1 MDAEGQ
7 SLATAEA
14 AEVVLGAVLAA
25 AEEAEVVVLAALWCE
40 TATLVVALGR
50 TRLFAP
56 RTARRI

>member
-25 AEEAEVVVLAALWCE
+25 AEEAEVVVLAA
-40 TATLVVALGR
+40 
-50 TRLFAP
+50 
-56 RTARRI
+56 RRRSAQSIGA